1 MSANR
6 SWRPAAIEEVEHIVQ
21 TDLLSCNSA
30 EKEAFR
36 RFAVEA
42 YEAPLV
48 RHGQLEL
55 VVVVARRG
63 NAVIYWEDVEEG
75 FNLSPISSEGSILEH
90 SCSQD
95 DLRLAIRRWL

>member
-6 SWRPAAIEEVEHIVQ
+6 SWRPATLEEVEHIVQ
-21 TDLLSCNSA
+21 TNLLSCNSA

-42 YEAPLV
+42 YQAPLV
-48 RHGQLEL
+48 RFGQLEF

-63 NAVIYWEDVEEG
+63 NEVIYWEDVEEG
-75 FNLSPISSEGSILEH
+75 FNVSATDSDGVVMEH
-90 SCSQD
+90 CCNQD
-95 DLRLAIRRWL
+95 DLQLAIRRWL